1 VRPFQISSLRRAT
14 WLIYLAAGLTALTLP
29 AGAPAVLGADVRF
42 DELVAHPERFNG
54 RKVSAVGIAEDG
66 GDRIYLYRDVDAR
79 RRINLAKTFV
89 AYIATKLPN
98 YPGTNM
104 GHYAYANARWVR
116 VTGIVDTRIHGRWGD
131 ERFGLRLQSLSL
143 LPRPRLM
150 EFVCDVAV
158 ILNTTLSEVRI
169 EVKRE
174 DGGTY
179 FGIGADDTA
188 YDACISENGTVTAVL
203 LNGRRATSRPLT
215 ASQSRRFYNPRRK
228 EYYYRVTERS
238 VTLVSPSEAR
248 EWKRY
253 PSPDR
258 DP

>member
-1 VRPFQISSLRRAT
+1 MR
-14 WLIYLAAGLTALTLP
+14 LAASLTAVTVL
-29 AGAPAVLGADVRF
+29 AGSATVLGADVRF
-42 DELVAHPERFNG
+42 DELVRHPERFNG
-54 RKVSAVGIAEDG
+54 KTVSVVGVAEDG
-66 GDRIYLYRDVDAR
+66 GDRLGIYRDVDVR
-79 RRINLAKTFV
+79 RRVDLRHFFS
-89 AYIATKLPN
+89 AYIPREFPN

-104 GHYAYANARWVR
+104 GHYAYANARWIR
-116 VTGIVDTRIHGRWGD
+116 VKGTVDTRIRGRWGTD
-131 ERFGLRLQSLSL
+131 RFGLRLQSLTL

-150 EFVCDVAV
+150 EFICDSAV
-158 ILNTTLSEVRI
+158 ILNMTFSEVRI

-188 YDACISENGTVTAVL
+188 YDACISENGTVTAIL
-203 LNGRRATSRPLT
+203 PNGRRVTSRPLI
-215 ASQSRRFYNPRRK
+215 ASQLRRYYNPRQK

-238 VTLVSPSEAR
+238 VILSPPSEAR